1 MIVKVLSL
9 KSGVEVLENIVSIK
23 INSKKY
29 NLLIM
34 KNYTPIIGDIN
45 GTIEIQSE
53 NSSKKY
59 ENINGYYLNI
69 ENEFRLMLK
78 E

>member
-34 KNYTPIIGDIN
+34 KNYTPIIGEIN

-53 NSSKKY
+53 TTNKKY
-59 ENINGYYLNI
+59 EDIIGYYLNI
-69 ENEFRLMLK
+69 DNEFRLMLK

>member
-1 MIVKVLSL
+1 MIVKILSL
-9 KSGVEVLENIVSIK
+9 KRGVEVLENVVSIK

>member
-34 KNYTPIIGDIN
+34 KNYTPIIGEIN

-53 NSSKKY
+53 TTNRKY
-59 ENINGYYLNI
+59 EDIIGYYLNI
-69 ENEFRLMLK
+69 DNEFRLMLK

>member
-1 MIVKVLSL
+1 MIVKILSL
-9 KSGVEVLENIVSIK
+9 KRGVEVLENVVSIK

-45 GTIEIQSE
+45 GTIEVQSE

-69 ENEFRLMLK
+69 NNEFRLMLK

>member
-1 MIVKVLSL
+1 MIVKILSL
-9 KSGVEVLENIVSIK
+9 KRGVEVLENVVSIK

-34 KNYTPIIGDIN
+34 KNYTPIIGDIS
-45 GTIEIQSE
+45 GTIEVQSE
-53 NSSKKY
+53 NSSKTY

-69 ENEFRLMLK
+69 NNEFRLMLK